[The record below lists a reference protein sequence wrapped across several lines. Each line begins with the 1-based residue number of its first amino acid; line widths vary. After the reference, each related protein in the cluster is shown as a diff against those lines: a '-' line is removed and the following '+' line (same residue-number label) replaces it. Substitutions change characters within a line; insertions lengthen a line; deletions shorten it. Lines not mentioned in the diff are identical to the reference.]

1 MQSWQKAKFVI
12 SYLQYTN
19 RIYQNNSPPPQS
31 VRSHRRAPLFRKGGR
46 RIQGPPADKR
56 GEHCPF
62 WDQRQKG
69 GKNAAAGCKNRG
81 KQGEKPVARALVERG
96 RQQVPPSPPPQP
108 IMERLSRIQLTSS
121 RGNGDPPSA
130 RRGRSGNAKAPKSP
144 HRRRHPAGG
153 TPLGQRP
160 LQQAAPAPLSLP
172 GSRGRRPPEKRA
184 TVGGAPATA
193 HDSRQGSRNCS
204 KGRARYPPCSR
215 GKQRAKKRA
224 PLPTP
229 HRGRLSG
236 SAGGDD
242 HPAGQ
247 GLQHGA
253 TSAPRQQGAGQ
264 GAQEG
269 QTEEKGETP
278 APLRLASSP
287 FCRHTEQL
295 STAFYTFSI
304 FTANNTA
311 TPPLPGRRQ
320 WPPERV
326 RRTASAWT
334 RPRRAPPTAGRGWWA
349 EGR

>member
-1 MQSWQKAKFVI
+1 
-12 SYLQYTN
+12 
-19 RIYQNNSPPPQS
+19 
-31 VRSHRRAPLFRKGGR
+31 
-46 RIQGPPADKR
+46 
-56 GEHCPF
+56 
-62 WDQRQKG
+62 
-69 GKNAAAGCKNRG
+69 
-81 KQGEKPVARALVERG
+81 
-96 RQQVPPSPPPQP
+96 
-108 IMERLSRIQLTSS
+108 MERLSRIQLTSS

-144 HRRRHPAGG
+144 HHRRHLAGG
-153 TPLGQRP
+153 TPLGQHP
-160 LQQAAPAPLSLP
+160 LQQAAPAPFRCP
-172 GSRGRRPPEKRA
+172 GPEDDRPLKSGQRPAVRRPQRTTAARA
-184 TVGGAPATA
+184 TGIAARTGQDIPPAAGGNSGP
-193 HDSRQGSRNCS
+193 
-204 KGRARYPPCSR
+204 
-215 GKQRAKKRA
+215 KRRT

-242 HPAGQ
+242 RPAGQ

-253 TSAPRQQGAGQ
+253 AGVPRQQGAGQ

-278 APLRLASSP
+278 ALLRQASSP

-295 STAFYTFSI
+295 STIFYTLSI
-304 FTANNTA
+304 FNKNNTA
-311 TPPLPGRRQ
+311 NPPLPGRRQ

-326 RRTASAWT
+326 RRTASAWI